1 MTDDQTTNAEQ
12 ADQAAKAALLSRAR
26 AQLAA
31 ASAEFQQ
38 SLSKIKDPGTR
49 RELTT
54 SYVHL
59 LRNSLGKAQTTL
71 TRYRG
76 KAQPRHNTEQTASL
90 SELNPPAGQPEI
102 TDQQENQ

>member
-1 MTDDQTTNAEQ
+1 MTDDQTTHAEQ

-26 AQLAA
+26 TQLAA

-59 LRNSLGKAQTTL
+59 LRNYLGKAQTTL

-76 KAQPRHNTEQTASL
+76 KAQSRHTEQTASL
-90 SELNPPAGQPEI
+90 SDPDQPAGQPEI
-102 TDQQENQ
+102 SDQPENQ